1 VLLLILGFLL
11 VVVLDGVLD
20 VDLALHPMN
29 ELYQLD
35 TLRGEN
41 GSGAEDETN
50 QVLVRSHLIG
60 ETTLVILHL

>member
-50 QVLVRSHLIG
+50 HLIG